1 MRWTKFTIDTTEASA
16 ELVSALLYDFDITNI
31 EIEDNAAVT
40 PLEGEDYEELVPDR
54 GADDGSSKVIFY
66 VEEGRDYGKLLE
78 DIRFGLDNLK
88 KTADI
93 GAGTIDI
100 SSTDEKDWRDKWKE
114 FFHTFT
120 VGDYTIVPSWEEV
133 SSDSDPKHIIRMDPG
148 ITFGTGK
155 HESTRM
161 IIEELPEYIH
171 GGEKVL
177 DLGTG
182 SGILAMIALREGA
195 ADVTATDIDP
205 ATKDA
210 VAENFERNNLPLE
223 KMHLVIGDLASDK
236 KLQGEVGGGYDV
248 VCANIL
254 ADIIIGMLPAI
265 RNTIR
270 PEGVLLTSGII
281 DFKEEEV
288 KNALYENG
296 FKVYDIK
303 KCGEW
308 VSIAAK
314 QTKE

>member
-1 MRWTKFTIDTTEASA
+1 MRWTKFTIDTTEAAA

-120 VGDYTIVPSWEEV
+120 VGDYTIVPSWEEA
-133 SSDSDPKHIIRMDPG
+133 SSDNDPGHIIRMDPG

-195 ADVTATDIDP
+195 ADVSATDIDP

-210 VAENFERNNLPLE
+210 VAENFERNNLPLD

-236 KLQGEVGGGYDV
+236 KVQEEVGSGYDV

-265 RNTIR
+265 KNTIK
-270 PEGVLLTSGII
+270 PDGVLLTSGII
-281 DFKEEEV
+281 DFKEDEV
-288 KNALYENG
+288 KKSLYANG

-314 QTKE
+314 RIKE